1 MVELGT
7 KPPVE
12 EDVTLKT
19 PPTKEPEVYETVT
32 PKAPVKPL
40 GTGLFGPRPP
50 FDPKEILSEA
60 RDAMTVRRVF
70 GEPFEKEGMTI
81 VPVAQVMG
89 GFGGGGPAET
99 PAATGVTA
107 PAGTKPAAPTG
118 IGGGFGVVA
127 RPMGVFVIREG
138 RVRWVPSVDVTRL
151 VFRMILG
158 AAAILFVLRPVL
170 MARTKAKA
178 D

>member
-1 MVELGT
+1 M
-7 KPPVE
+7 
-12 EDVTLKT
+12 
-19 PPTKEPEVYETVT
+19 KEPEVLETVT
-32 PKAPVKPL
+32 PKPPVKPL
-40 GTGLFGPRPP
+40 GTGLFGTRP

-70 GEPFEKEGMTI
+70 GEPIEKEGMTI

-89 GFGGGGPAET
+89 GFGAGGPAET
-99 PAATGVTA
+99 PPATTGVTA
-107 PAGTKPAAPTG
+107 PAGTKPVTPTG
-118 IGGGFGVVA
+118 VGGGFGVMA
-127 RPMGVFVIREG
+127 RPMGVYVIREG
-138 RVRWVPSVDVTRL
+138 RVRWVPSVDVSRL

-170 MARTKAKA
+170 MARVRAKA